1 MSKKLFS
8 FFMAFFLLFSVGT
21 GCREN
26 PPAAPQ
32 DARRNLSAYEFSMAS
47 LSATDKF
54 GREDR
59 PDGIPED

>member
-8 FFMAFFLLFSVGT
+8 FFMAFFLLFSVGA

-32 DARRNLSAYEFSMAS
+32 EARRNLSAYEFSMAS

-54 GREDR
+54 GWRSPRWDT
-59 PDGIPED
+59 